1 MGRSARLSGVRP
13 LTVVG
18 AVLLAGAP
26 LASTLG
32 HRCPP
37 LAVPVGR
44 LAPLPRGPG
53 TRRTGRARRRRT
65 HQADSASLSRGGP
78 ATRTAGERRAGDAGG
93 DIGVTAGN
101 RERAG

>member
-1 MGRSARLSGVRP
+1 MGRSPCFPGFLRVGALA
-13 LTVVG
+13 VVG

-44 LAPLPRGPG
+44 AAPHSSGPG
-53 TRRTGRARRRRT
+53 RGRTGRARRRRT
-65 HQADSASLSRGGP
+65 DQADPVSLSRGRP
-78 ATRTAGERRAGDAGG
+78 ALSPGG
-93 DIGVTAGN
+93 GVQEETFVPLGI
-101 RERAG
+101 ESVLVV